1 MENEDFDDETEDIE
15 LSDNEDIEEDNDIVD
30 ESDDT
35 DGDSSNDVKIKS
47 SKKSKVE
54 AKDDEEEGSL
64 MLNGEDYF
72 SEDENWK
79 GVRYF
84 QLDKRIVHVAF
95 SKFFGKEAK
104 DYEDFITSCVSKKAY
119 HKMMRLFCHTNNV
132 ILNYDKKVT
141 ESFIYKYYCI
151 KHNIDVAAY
160 DRNSYQQF
168 INAIVNLFD
177 YGIMNQIRK
186 YVNTYYI
193 PTDDE
198 CPYEENKKT
207 LIPGITFRDYHK
219 KILFVVSE
227 MTHFVIPLCLEYL
240 REYKETPTN
249 ALLTDTFTNL
259 FPIAQAVDPV
269 HLVPL
274 DKNERPCDVYQK
286 LYAFVENRVKDSLKS
301 DDRMWERQEFLGTI
315 WKSITEDILKNLL
328 ENKIDFLVNYNIA
341 QEDILNNKLLANIV
355 PEYSF
360 KFNIIHLNVSVVR
373 KSIQDQVIRGK
384 DPYSINCFVEVDSN
398 TSDDDNAIVTEAEQ
412 FDSYNAKHD
421 EFPIIIRH
429 TFMEDTVNK
438 ILNRKNVVLNPND
451 IEFYKKNLSINE
463 FQRFAIMSCFHSQF
477 GGSENLYGLNQENW
491 IKLMLCVVEMF
502 KRGGSE
508 TEAIA
513 KYVTAKRE
521 RHYVLKKETRVSRAT
536 LLNDP
541 LYNYLINTKYKN
553 VKNII
558 NKRNNFI
565 ENKIGYILSN
575 EFSYNTPI
583 AELHGKT
590 IPRNEDEIRVGIL
603 KFFTS
608 FIL

>member
-30 ESDDT
+30 EPDDT

-160 DRNSYQQF
+160 ERNSYQQF

-315 WKSITEDILKNLL
+315 WKSIT
-328 ENKIDFLVNYNIA
+328 
-341 QEDILNNKLLANIV
+341 EDILNNKLLANIV

-583 AELHGKT
+583 VELHGKT
-590 IPRNEDEIRVGIL
+590 IPRNEDEIRIGVL

>member
-54 AKDDEEEGSL
+54 AKDDEEEGSS
-64 MLNGEDYF
+64 MLDGEDYF

-193 PTDDE
+193 STDDE

-315 WKSITEDILKNLL
+315 WKSITEDIL
-328 ENKIDFLVNYNIA
+328 
-341 QEDILNNKLLANIV
+341 NNKLLANIV

-429 TFMEDTVNK
+429 TFMEDTVSK
-438 ILNRKNVVLNPND
+438 ILNRKNVVLNPDD

-463 FQRFAIMSCFHSQF
+463 FQRFVIMSCFHSQF

-502 KRGGSE
+502 KRGGPE

-590 IPRNEDEIRVGIL
+590 IPRNEDEIRIGIL

>member
-15 LSDNEDIEEDNDIVD
+15 LSDNEDIEEDSDIVD

-160 DRNSYQQF
+160 NRNSYQQF

-315 WKSITEDILKNLL
+315 WKSITEDIL
-328 ENKIDFLVNYNIA
+328 
-341 QEDILNNKLLANIV
+341 NNKLLANIV

-438 ILNRKNVVLNPND
+438 ILNRTNVVLNPND

-590 IPRNEDEIRVGIL
+590 IPRNEDEIRIGVL

>member
-15 LSDNEDIEEDNDIVD
+15 LSDNEDIEEDSDIVD

-54 AKDDEEEGSL
+54 AKDDEEEGSS
-64 MLNGEDYF
+64 MLDGEDYF

-315 WKSITEDILKNLL
+315 WKSITEDIL
-328 ENKIDFLVNYNIA
+328 
-341 QEDILNNKLLANIV
+341 NNKLLANIV

-438 ILNRKNVVLNPND
+438 ILNRKNVVLNPDD

-463 FQRFAIMSCFHSQF
+463 FQRFVIMSCFHSQF

-502 KRGGSE
+502 KRGGPE

-590 IPRNEDEIRVGIL
+590 IPRNEDEIRIGIL

>member
-15 LSDNEDIEEDNDIVD
+15 LSDNEDIEEDSDIIVD

-54 AKDDEEEGSL
+54 AKDDEEEGSS
-64 MLNGEDYF
+64 MLDGEDYF

-95 SKFFGKEAK
+95 RKFFGKEAK

-315 WKSITEDILKNLL
+315 WKSITEDIL
-328 ENKIDFLVNYNIA
+328 
-341 QEDILNNKLLANIV
+341 NNKLLANIV

-438 ILNRKNVVLNPND
+438 ILNRKNVVLNPDD

-463 FQRFAIMSCFHSQF
+463 FQRFVIMSCFHSQF

-502 KRGGSE
+502 KRGGPE

-590 IPRNEDEIRVGIL
+590 IPRNEDEIRIGIL

>member
-15 LSDNEDIEEDNDIVD
+15 LSDNEDIEEDSDIVD
-30 ESDDT
+30 ESDDA

-315 WKSITEDILKNLL
+315 WKSITEDIL
-328 ENKIDFLVNYNIA
+328 
-341 QEDILNNKLLANIV
+341 NNKLLANIV

-502 KRGGSE
+502 KRGGPE

-590 IPRNEDEIRVGIL
+590 IPRNEDEIRIGVL

>member
-15 LSDNEDIEEDNDIVD
+15 LSDNEDIEEDSDIVD

-315 WKSITEDILKNLL
+315 WKSITEDIL
-328 ENKIDFLVNYNIA
+328 
-341 QEDILNNKLLANIV
+341 NNKLLANIV

-558 NKRNNFI
+558 NKRNN
-565 ENKIGYILSN
+565 
-575 EFSYNTPI
+575 YNLYKKSI
-583 AELHGKT
+583 SLNLGK
-590 IPRNEDEIRVGIL
+590 
-603 KFFTS
+603 
-608 FIL
+608 

>member
-15 LSDNEDIEEDNDIVD
+15 LSDNEDIEEDSDIVD

-54 AKDDEEEGSL
+54 AKDDEEEGSS
-64 MLNGEDYF
+64 MLDGEDYF

-315 WKSITEDILKNLL
+315 WKSITEDIL
-328 ENKIDFLVNYNIA
+328 
-341 QEDILNNKLLANIV
+341 NNKLLANIV

-412 FDSYNAKHD
+412 FDSYNAKHN

-438 ILNRKNVVLNPND
+438 ILNRKNVVLNPDD

-463 FQRFAIMSCFHSQF
+463 FQRFVIMSCFHSQF

-502 KRGGSE
+502 KRGGPE

-583 AELHGKT
+583 TELHGKT
-590 IPRNEDEIRVGIL
+590 IPRNEDEIRIGIL

>member
-1 MENEDFDDETEDIE
+1 MENEDFDDET
-15 LSDNEDIEEDNDIVD
+15 EDIEEDNDIVD

-54 AKDDEEEGSL
+54 AKDDEEEGSS
-64 MLNGEDYF
+64 MLDGEDYF

-315 WKSITEDILKNLL
+315 WKSITEDIL
-328 ENKIDFLVNYNIA
+328 
-341 QEDILNNKLLANIV
+341 NNKLLANIV

-438 ILNRKNVVLNPND
+438 ILNRKNVVLNPDD

-463 FQRFAIMSCFHSQF
+463 FQRFVIMSCFHSQF

-502 KRGGSE
+502 KRGGPE

-590 IPRNEDEIRVGIL
+590 IPRNEDEIRIGIL

>member
-15 LSDNEDIEEDNDIVD
+15 LSDNEDIEEDSDIIVD

-54 AKDDEEEGSL
+54 AKDDEEEGSS
-64 MLNGEDYF
+64 MLDGEDYF

-315 WKSITEDILKNLL
+315 WKSITEDIL
-328 ENKIDFLVNYNIA
+328 
-341 QEDILNNKLLANIV
+341 NNKLLANIV

-438 ILNRKNVVLNPND
+438 ILNRKNVVLNPDD

-463 FQRFAIMSCFHSQF
+463 FQRFVIMSCFHSQF

-502 KRGGSE
+502 KRGGPE

-590 IPRNEDEIRVGIL
+590 IPRNEDEIRIGIL

>member
-15 LSDNEDIEEDNDIVD
+15 LSDNEDIEEDSNIVD
-30 ESDDT
+30 ESADT

-315 WKSITEDILKNLL
+315 WKSITEDIL
-328 ENKIDFLVNYNIA
+328 
-341 QEDILNNKLLANIV
+341 NNKLLANIV

-590 IPRNEDEIRVGIL
+590 IPRNEDEIRIGVL

>member
-15 LSDNEDIEEDNDIVD
+15 LSDNEDIEEDSDIIVD

-54 AKDDEEEGSL
+54 AKDDEEEGSS
-64 MLNGEDYF
+64 MLDGEDYF
-72 SEDENWK
+72 SENENWK

-315 WKSITEDILKNLL
+315 WKSITEDIL
-328 ENKIDFLVNYNIA
+328 
-341 QEDILNNKLLANIV
+341 NNKLLANIV

-438 ILNRKNVVLNPND
+438 ILNRKNVVLNPDD

-463 FQRFAIMSCFHSQF
+463 FQRFVIMSCFHSQF

-502 KRGGSE
+502 KRGGPE

-590 IPRNEDEIRVGIL
+590 IPRNEDEIRIGIL

>member
-315 WKSITEDILKNLL
+315 WKSITEDIL
-328 ENKIDFLVNYNIA
+328 
-341 QEDILNNKLLANIV
+341 NNKLLANIV

-412 FDSYNAKHD
+412 FDSYSAKHD

-590 IPRNEDEIRVGIL
+590 IPRNEDEIRIGVL

>member
-15 LSDNEDIEEDNDIVD
+15 LSDNEDIEEDSDIVD

-315 WKSITEDILKNLL
+315 WKSITEDIL
-328 ENKIDFLVNYNIA
+328 
-341 QEDILNNKLLANIV
+341 NNKLLANIV

-583 AELHGKT
+583 VELHGKT
-590 IPRNEDEIRVGIL
+590 IPRNEDEIRIGVL

>member
-15 LSDNEDIEEDNDIVD
+15 LSDNEDIEEDSDMVD

-79 GVRYF
+79 GVKYF

-207 LIPGITFRDYHK
+207 LRPGITFRDYHK

-269 HLVPL
+269 HLIPL

-315 WKSITEDILKNLL
+315 WKSIT
-328 ENKIDFLVNYNIA
+328 
-341 QEDILNNKLLANIV
+341 EDILNNKLLANIV

-502 KRGGSE
+502 KRGGPE

-590 IPRNEDEIRVGIL
+590 IPRNEDEIRIGVL

>member
-1 MENEDFDDETEDIE
+1 MENEDFDDETDDIE
-15 LSDNEDIEEDNDIVD
+15 LSDNEDIEEDSDIVD

-240 REYKETPTN
+240 RQYKETPTN
-249 ALLTDTFTNL
+249 TLLTDTFTNL

-315 WKSITEDILKNLL
+315 WKSITEDIL
-328 ENKIDFLVNYNIA
+328 
-341 QEDILNNKLLANIV
+341 NNKLLANIV

-373 KSIQDQVIRGK
+373 KSIQDQVIR
-384 DPYSINCFVEVDSN
+384 
-398 TSDDDNAIVTEAEQ
+398 
-412 FDSYNAKHD
+412 
-421 EFPIIIRH
+421 
-429 TFMEDTVNK
+429 
-438 ILNRKNVVLNPND
+438 
-451 IEFYKKNLSINE
+451 
-463 FQRFAIMSCFHSQF
+463 
-477 GGSENLYGLNQENW
+477 
-491 IKLMLCVVEMF
+491 
-502 KRGGSE
+502 
-508 TEAIA
+508 
-513 KYVTAKRE
+513 
-521 RHYVLKKETRVSRAT
+521 
-536 LLNDP
+536 
-541 LYNYLINTKYKN
+541 
-553 VKNII
+553 
-558 NKRNNFI
+558 
-565 ENKIGYILSN
+565 
-575 EFSYNTPI
+575 
-583 AELHGKT
+583 
-590 IPRNEDEIRVGIL
+590 
-603 KFFTS
+603 
-608 FIL
+608 

>member
-54 AKDDEEEGSL
+54 AKDDEEEGSS
-64 MLNGEDYF
+64 MLDGEDYF

-160 DRNSYQQF
+160 DRKSYQQF

-315 WKSITEDILKNLL
+315 WKSITEDIL
-328 ENKIDFLVNYNIA
+328 
-341 QEDILNNKLLANIV
+341 NNKLLANIV

-438 ILNRKNVVLNPND
+438 ILNRKNVVLNPDD

-463 FQRFAIMSCFHSQF
+463 FQRFVIMSCFHSQF

-502 KRGGSE
+502 KRGGPE

>member
-315 WKSITEDILKNLL
+315 WKSITEDIL
-328 ENKIDFLVNYNIA
+328 
-341 QEDILNNKLLANIV
+341 NNKLLANIV

-502 KRGGSE
+502 KRGGPE

-590 IPRNEDEIRVGIL
+590 IPRNEDEIRIGVL

>member
-1 MENEDFDDETEDIE
+1 
-15 LSDNEDIEEDNDIVD
+15 
-30 ESDDT
+30 
-35 DGDSSNDVKIKS
+35 
-47 SKKSKVE
+47 
-54 AKDDEEEGSL
+54 
-64 MLNGEDYF
+64 
-72 SEDENWK
+72 
-79 GVRYF
+79 
-84 QLDKRIVHVAF
+84 
-95 SKFFGKEAK
+95 
-104 DYEDFITSCVSKKAY
+104 
-119 HKMMRLFCHTNNV
+119 
-132 ILNYDKKVT
+132 
-141 ESFIYKYYCI
+141 
-151 KHNIDVAAY
+151 
-160 DRNSYQQF
+160 
-168 INAIVNLFD
+168 
-177 YGIMNQIRK
+177 
-186 YVNTYYI
+186 
-193 PTDDE
+193 
-198 CPYEENKKT
+198 
-207 LIPGITFRDYHK
+207 
-219 KILFVVSE
+219 
-227 MTHFVIPLCLEYL
+227 
-240 REYKETPTN
+240 
-249 ALLTDTFTNL
+249 
-259 FPIAQAVDPV
+259 
-269 HLVPL
+269 
-274 DKNERPCDVYQK
+274 
-286 LYAFVENRVKDSLKS
+286 
-301 DDRMWERQEFLGTI
+301 MWERQEFLGTI
-315 WKSITEDILKNLL
+315 WKSIT
-328 ENKIDFLVNYNIA
+328 
-341 QEDILNNKLLANIV
+341 EDILNNKLLANIV

-603 KFFTS
+603 KFFIS

>member
-15 LSDNEDIEEDNDIVD
+15 LSDNEDIEEDNDMVD

-315 WKSITEDILKNLL
+315 WKSITEDIL
-328 ENKIDFLVNYNIA
+328 
-341 QEDILNNKLLANIV
+341 NNKLLANIV

-590 IPRNEDEIRVGIL
+590 IPRNEDEIRIGVL

>member
-15 LSDNEDIEEDNDIVD
+15 LSDNEDIEEDSDIVD

-54 AKDDEEEGSL
+54 AKDDEEEGSS
-64 MLNGEDYF
+64 MLDGEDYF

-315 WKSITEDILKNLL
+315 WKSITEDIL
-328 ENKIDFLVNYNIA
+328 
-341 QEDILNNKLLANIV
+341 NNKLLANIV

-438 ILNRKNVVLNPND
+438 ILNRKNVVLNPDD

-463 FQRFAIMSCFHSQF
+463 FQRFVIMSCFHSQF

-502 KRGGSE
+502 KRGGPE

-583 AELHGKT
+583 SELHGKT
-590 IPRNEDEIRVGIL
+590 IPRNEDEIRIGIL